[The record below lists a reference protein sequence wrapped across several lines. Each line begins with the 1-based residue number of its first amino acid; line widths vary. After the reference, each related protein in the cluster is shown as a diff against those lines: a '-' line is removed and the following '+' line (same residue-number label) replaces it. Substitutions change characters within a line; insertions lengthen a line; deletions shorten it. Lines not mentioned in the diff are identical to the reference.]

1 MKLKQFQRD
10 DLARAALHDGLILGL
25 DAGLGKTICA
35 YVWPILK
42 VGLLRRNGKPVRPIC
57 PAEPVLL
64 IATGDLHDQI
74 ISEGL
79 THFGTAPT
87 ILDAQQTFLRLSTL
101 SAAGRRELPPGYYL
115 TTYTQ
120 LSRNGVTPFPELD
133 RANSARMLKTLNLSP
148 AAVDEFFAQRGHH
161 YEKHYT
167 RLHATP
173 ADSLPKLHSQW
184 FKLRRQANEWLR
196 HELDEAYDLLKDF
209 CPTSSARPPRPI
221 SMADL
226 EPDQRTAVTAHFVT
240 HKHAEFSHN
249 LGQSRSLT
257 HAATHSLT
265 PHSALRTPHFIK
277 CIYSP
282 SLADLCQDSFAV
294 VVADEGTKIKGED
307 TLIGKSTR
315 QMNPKYRLPMTAT
328 PIKNRLPD
336 VFRLA
341 HWATGAHHLA
351 HPRFPF
357 GDGGRDTFAEEFS
370 VSERNLSAEERS
382 ENGRRFVKLTPQ
394 VCSIHRLWKLLCPI
408 ILRRRKKDCG
418 EALVNKTRHV
428 VRVPMGQAQAA
439 VYKFHLEADYKDKN
453 DRPAIGAKL
462 QALRIAASNPA
473 SLLLTRPASD
483 TKTQGEPRSLHA
495 HIPKLASALA
505 LVEEVLDRRE
515 QVIVFSAFHDS
526 LDALSAH
533 LREAGVKHVVLDGR
547 SSPAK
552 RGAAAKEFK
561 KGPAGGGLP
570 VMLAGVECMSE
581 GHSFHLCNNVILLCY
596 SWAYDKFAQAIDRI
610 YRLNSPK
617 DVTVYVIICEGSID
631 RKLEAMIQEKGDA
644 AELVLDGH
652 LLGEDATEVN
662 LAELLQIAEKEF
674 ATIAAGGTIEERD
687 LENEW
692 PILRAQ
698 LAEAMR
704 LWQRPAIGAAGLKWD
719 ARAPTPVLA
728 LAPGLSAPDL
738 SAAPPFA
745 HLPLWRRVFRVG
757 AREALR
763 AEVAVESPD

>member
-1 MKLKQFQRD
+1 MKLKPFQRE

-64 IATGDLHDQI
+64 IASGDLHDQI

-79 THFGTAPT
+79 KHFGTAPT
-87 ILDAQQTFLRLSTL
+87 ILDTQQTFLRLSTL
-101 SAAGRRELPPGYYL
+101 SAAGRRELAPGYYL

-120 LSRNGVTPFPELD
+120 LSRNGVMPCPELD
-133 RANSARMLKTLNLSP
+133 RSNPARMLKTLNLSP
-148 AAVDEFFAQRGHH
+148 AAVDEFFAQRGRR
-161 YEKHYT
+161 YEKYYT
-167 RLHATP
+167 RLHVNP
-173 ADSLPKLHSQW
+173 ADSLSKLNSQW
-184 FKLRRQANEWLR
+184 SKLQKPANEWLR
-196 HELDEAYDLLKDF
+196 QELDEAYDLLKDF
-209 CPTSSARPPRPI
+209 CPTSPARPPRPI
-221 SMADL
+221 SLADL
-226 EPDQRTAVTAHFVT
+226 APDQQNAVTAHFVAL
-240 HKHAEFSHN
+240 KHAEFSHN
-249 LGQSRSLT
+249 VGQSRPLT
-257 HAATHSLT
+257 HSPTHQPTPQRGPRATH
-265 PHSALRTPHFIK
+265 HVK
-277 CIYSP
+277 CLYSP

-307 TLIGKSTR
+307 TLIGKGTR

-336 VFRLA
+336 VFRLV

-357 GDGGRDTFAEEFS
+357 GDGDRDTFAAEFS
-370 VSERNLSAEERS
+370 VSERNLSAEARS
-382 ENGRRFVKLTPQ
+382 ESGRRFVKLTPQ

-418 EALVNKTRHV
+418 EALVTKARHV

-439 VYKFHLEADYKDKN
+439 VYKFHLAAEYKDKN

-462 QALRIAASNPA
+462 QALRIAAANPV
-473 SLLLTRPASD
+473 SLLLTRPDSD

-505 LVEEVLDRRE
+505 LIKEVLDHRE

-526 LDALSAH
+526 LDALSTH
-533 LREAGVKHVVLDGR
+533 LREAGVRHVVLDGR

-552 RGAAAKEFK
+552 RGAAAREFK

-596 SWAYDKFAQAIDRI
+596 SWAYDKFAQAVDRI
-610 YRLNSPK
+610 YRLNSAK
-617 DVTVYVIICEGSID
+617 DITIYVIICEGSID

-674 ATIAAGGTIEERD
+674 TAIAAGGRIDERE
-687 LENEW
+687 LEKEW
-692 PILRAQ
+692 PALRAQ

-704 LWQRPAIGAAGLKWD
+704 LWQRPALEAGGPKSDARPSSPQASTFSPRLFHSPSLCRPASLAEGFEGQHARGAAGFK
-719 ARAPTPVLA
+719 
-728 LAPGLSAPDL
+728 
-738 SAAPPFA
+738 
-745 HLPLWRRVFRVG
+745 
-757 AREALR
+757 
-763 AEVAVESPD
+763 VAVRAVPFT